1 MSEASLERELTEK
14 ASKLAGKKLKR
25 KDLMEWRM
33 GKGIEPRDDEK
44 IFYIE
49 DMNVEVAF
57 RK

>member
-33 GKGIEPRDDEK
+33 GKGIEPRDDEE
-44 IFYIE
+44 IFFIE
-49 DMNVEVAF
+49 DMSVEVAF